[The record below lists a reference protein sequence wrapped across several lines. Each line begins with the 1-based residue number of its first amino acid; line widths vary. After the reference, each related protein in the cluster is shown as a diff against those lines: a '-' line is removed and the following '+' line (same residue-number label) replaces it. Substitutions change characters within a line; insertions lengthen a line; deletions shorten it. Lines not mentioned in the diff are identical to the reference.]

1 MLVGLQVGQLLLV
14 VAAGVLGWSMGLVSA
29 WLTDGVLR
37 LDGVSLR
44 DSAHP
49 LTREPLLQSGLAVTW
64 MILVALG
71 GLSWQVGAA
80 ALVAVPLLQVA
91 VTDLRCGYVYTVA
104 VGCGIALCVAL
115 AAVVHVA
122 SPWSGLVGAAVG
134 MLSMAL
140 LRLFGRMG
148 SRGVAMGRG
157 DVSIATMVGA
167 AAGPGVLVALAVGL
181 VLSGVLG
188 LYVLLSRR
196 SAVTSM
202 PYGPGLCLG
211 GLISLLLR

>member
-64 MILVALG
+64 MILVAVG

-80 ALVAVPLLQVA
+80 ALVAVPLL
-91 VTDLRCGYVYTVA
+91 
-104 VGCGIALCVAL
+104 
-115 AAVVHVA
+115 
-122 SPWSGLVGAAVG
+122 
-134 MLSMAL
+134 
-140 LRLFGRMG
+140 
-148 SRGVAMGRG
+148 
-157 DVSIATMVGA
+157 
-167 AAGPGVLVALAVGL
+167 
-181 VLSGVLG
+181 
-188 LYVLLSRR
+188 
-196 SAVTSM
+196 
-202 PYGPGLCLG
+202 
-211 GLISLLLR
+211 